1 MTKQQLFLLLDK
13 PGQLGG
19 VHSQTSSIT
28 PTHIKPTNRNISKV
42 ILKNQPHQ
50 LNFKARQV
58 ELYHH
63 CLPLVFWFLGI
74 LSRVVVIASQL
85 TIVVKNPPANA
96 GDVRDLGLIP
106 GSERSF
112 GGGHGN
118 LLQYSCLEKSH
129 GQRSLVGYTVHGVT
143 KSWT

>member
-96 GDVRDLGLIP
+96 ADIRDVGSIP
-106 GSERSF
+106 GLEDS
-112 GGGHGN
+112 
-118 LLQYSCLEKSH
+118 LEKEMATHSSILVWRSPWIEEP
-129 GQRSLVGYTVHGVT
+129 GGLQSVGSQRVGHN
-143 KSWT
+143 